1 MTYTRKCLKGLV
13 VTYNSLLN
21 RLTPTLKIHS
31 WGGFGSQLYTLHL
44 ALQIRTKY
52 PWRKLLVVIH
62 SSGVTRRFSELDWN
76 LFGIQASE
84 INDFKKADIFSKEF
98 NYKSVPNRIISLTK
112 KVGSEALEI
121 MRIVQTANSD
131 KSLRNVK
138 YWTMSLRGHY
148 TKLTLNPEILYTIYS
163 KLSLEPA
170 STDVLES
177 DLVIHYRL
185 GDLLT
190 LNQKSPI
197 PHQRVDNLLKGMLKE
212 SNSCVVL
219 TDSSQ
224 FDYQEFTRDSIFLKS
239 LESRNL
245 NPYETLSLCI
255 RAKHFIGTGAK
266 LTIWAAIFRQYVYGK
281 QSHLPQELMWTKPS
295 GVNSY
300 WY

>member
-1 MTYTRKCLKGLV
+1 MTYD
-13 VTYNSLLN
+13 SLLN
-21 RLTPTLKIHS
+21 RFAPTLKIHS

-62 SSGVTRRFSELDWN
+62 SSGVTKRFSELDWN
-76 LFGIQASE
+76 LFGIQANE
-84 INDFKKADIFSKEF
+84 INDFKKAGISGKEL
-98 NYKSVPNRIISLTK
+98 NYKSVPYRIIRLTK
-112 KVGSEALEI
+112 EVGSKALQV
-121 MRIVQTANSD
+121 MRIVQNANCD
-131 KSLRNVK
+131 KSFRNVK
-138 YWTMSLRGHY
+138 YWTISLRGHY
-148 TKLTLNPEILYTIYS
+148 TNLTLSPEILYIIYS
-163 KLSLEPA
+163 KLLLKPG

-197 PHQRVDNLLKGMLKE
+197 PHQRVDSLLKRMLKE
-212 SNSCVVL
+212 NNSCVVL

-239 LESRNL
+239 LESRKL
-245 NPYETLSLCI
+245 DPCETLSLCI
-255 RAKHFIGTGAK
+255 RAKNFIGTSAK

-281 QSHLPQELMWTKPS
+281 QSHLPRELMWTKYS
-295 GVNSY
+295 GVDSH